1 MFATARK
8 TLGGVL
14 VLLAVAAGITVLL
27 LFRSMVTELAM
38 SSAKEAVVM
47 NLNTIVRDLMTDM
60 TLRGDSLVILERD
73 DQGRITAVSTDVAAV
88 NTLSAAIMEQ
98 TMTQAGEKVIRLQI
112 PLGSL
117 LGNALFLNRGPK
129 IPVEVSMLSSSVA
142 GFRSELTSAGIN
154 QTRHQIR
161 LDISVQISLLMPWRT
176 IGSSVETEVLVAET
190 VIVGQVPDSYMNWGD
205 TTWQNQ

>member
-14 VLLAVAAGITVLL
+14 VLLAVAASITVLL
-27 LFRSMVTELAM
+27 LFRAMVTELAM

-60 TLRGDSLVILERD
+60 TLQGDSLVELERD
-73 DQGRITAVSTDVAAV
+73 AQGRITAVSTDVAAV

-161 LDISVQISLLMPWRT
+161 LDITVQISLLMPWRT

-205 TTWQNQ
+205 ITWENQ

>member
-14 VLLAVAAGITVLL
+14 VLLAAAAGITVLL
-27 LFRSMVTELAM
+27 LFRSMVTDLAM

-47 NLNTIVRDLMTDM
+47 NLNTIVRELMTDM